1 MRDTEFATK
10 SVKRHLRKTNGCVT
24 VGNSCRP
31 PAGPVPTS
39 MRDEFAAGVAR
50 DGDDDGIRQILDEV
64 AASTGMGFVALA
76 RVTDTRWIAC
86 QVVDQIDFGMS
97 PGEELRVS
105 TTICNDIR
113 EHGNTVVIDDVAGNP
128 KWLSHPA
135 PALYGFKS
143 YVSLPIVL
151 TDGSFYGTLCAIDP
165 EPRKLAG
172 LGKVSML
179 KGFADRI
186 ASILSAD

>member
-1 MRDTEFATK
+1 MARM
-10 SVKRHLRKTNGCVT
+10 L
-24 VGNSCRP
+24 
-31 PAGPVPTS
+31 
-39 MRDEFAAGVAR
+39 DEIAAGAAR
-50 DGDDDGIRQILDEV
+50 DGDDEGIRQILDEV

-86 QVVDQIDFGMS
+86 QVVDQIGFGMS

-113 EHGNTVVIDDVAGNP
+113 EHGNTVVIDDVAGNA

-151 TDGSFYGTLCAIDP
+151 ADGSFYGTLCAIDP
-165 EPRKLAG
+165 EPRKLTG
-172 LGKVSML
+172 FGKVSML
-179 KGFADRI
+179 EGFAGRI
-186 ASILSAD
+186 ASLLSRGPERSRN

>member
-1 MRDTEFATK
+1 MA
-10 SVKRHLRKTNGCVT
+10 LVT
-24 VGNSCRP
+24 VAILQQDRVT
-31 PAGPVPTS
+31 AG
-39 MRDEFAAGVAR
+39 MLDDFAAGAAR
-50 DGDDDGIRQILDEV
+50 DGDEDGIRRILDEV

-113 EHGNTVVIDDVAGNP
+113 EHGNVVVIDDVAGNP

-135 PALYGFKS
+135 PSLYGFKS

-151 TDGSFYGTLCAIDP
+151 ADGSFYGTLCAIDP
-165 EPRKLAG
+165 LPRKLARPDV
-172 LGKVSML
+172 VSAL
-179 KGFADRI
+179 KNFADRLG
-186 ASILSAD
+186 AILSKG